1 MLNYLRY
8 DTPFDMNYYVGN
20 NDNEESNEEYI
31 NELKAKYNNS
41 KKILEDIYNEL
52 YNED

>member
-8 DTPFDMNYYVGN
+8 NTPFDMNYYVGN
-20 NDNEESNEEYI
+20 SDNEESNEEYI
-31 NELKAKYNNS
+31 NELKAKYSNS